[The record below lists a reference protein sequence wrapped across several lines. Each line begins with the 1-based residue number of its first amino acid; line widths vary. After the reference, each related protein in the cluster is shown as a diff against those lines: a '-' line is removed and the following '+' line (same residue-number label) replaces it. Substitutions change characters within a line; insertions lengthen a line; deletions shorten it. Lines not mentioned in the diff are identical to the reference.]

1 MHRHVVKPGKKS
13 LANEF
18 SLVGSSL
25 EASKQFNVNTL
36 TTLKEENQD
45 NKRLKDCKISP
56 KFLKS
61 LKKSSSSSGDT
72 NVNRVKASKLNGT
85 DKKGNANQDEVQS
98 RQTLGFC
105 IMNAVDVY
113 LKKMQ
118 RQYVKYLVHMRS
130 SVYEAEVK
138 QRLKDE
144 EERAKDLSVRKEK
157 VC

>member
-85 DKKGNANQDEVQS
+85 DKKGNANQDECCGRLFEENAEAV
-98 RQTLGFC
+98 RQVFGAHEVECLRG
-105 IMNAVDVY
+105 
-113 LKKMQ
+113 
-118 RQYVKYLVHMRS
+118 RS
-130 SVYEAEVK
+130 QTETEG
-138 QRLKDE
+138 
-144 EERAKDLSVRKEK
+144 
-157 VC
+157 